1 MGLSLEIERKFLV
14 LSDAFKLEAT
24 ERVVMR
30 QGYLSTEPERVVR
43 VRLSKELNSGR
54 HEAYLTIKGQSTDN
68 GLSRVEWEQA
78 IDFKEAEQL
87 LDLCLHY
94 PIEKTRYLV
103 PSDEYVFEVDVFE
116 GHNKGLIVAEIELPE
131 AGAEFTSPKWLG
143 AEVTHDGKYAN
154 AALTEHPF
162 SAWVK

>member
-54 HEAYLTIKGQSTDN
+54 NEAYLTIKGQSTDN

-78 IDFKEAEQL
+78 IDFQEAEQL
-87 LDLCLHY
+87 LGLCLH
-94 PIEKTRYLV
+94 
-103 PSDEYVFEVDVFE
+103 
-116 GHNKGLIVAEIELPE
+116 
-131 AGAEFTSPKWLG
+131 
-143 AEVTHDGKYAN
+143 
-154 AALTEHPF
+154 
-162 SAWVK
+162 

>member
-1 MGLSLEIERKFLV
+1 MAQAHRSIQL
-14 LSDAFKLEAT
+14 
-24 ERVVMR
+24 R
-30 QGYLSTEPERVVR
+30 QGYLSTDLGRVVR
-43 VRLSKELNSGR
+43 VRLSNDLHSGER
-54 HEAYLTIKGQSTDN
+54 KAYLTIKGQSTDN

-78 IDFKEAEQL
+78 IDFQEAEQL
-87 LDLCLHY
+87 LGLCLHY

-162 SAWVK
+162 SAWAE